1 MKKNLVLVLG
11 LVFLLYPI
19 ASCDPEDELNSL
31 KISESPAIIN
41 TENRIAPEGQVYDK
55 AQIDA
60 ASCDEIE
67 STPLY
72 GGKDIEVGLVH
83 LSNSDEFVFI
93 TYDLTNTSWSLQE
106 THLYIGPEQDIPYT
120 KAGNPKIGNFP
131 YHAQQDDTNK
141 KEFSYAIPIGEFE
154 DCMVI
159 IAHAVVQ
166 KDDEPEREETA
177 FAFDSNNEL
186 PGSRWGWYMDYC
198 LHECEDGAE
207 NGDEEDHNDQD
218 SANNQENTGNEPAN
232 GFDLDC
238 LESYA
243 FHFADKKDAHCFL
256 SSGFDQWGWS
266 NQVFYNPLMNYVTGY
281 VLNFPLLASA
291 YQCDIRNSLEVGYI
305 TVRIT
310 GGDGR
315 FTAELDVHVTD
326 QTYDLQAF
334 DMYVGTE
341 KYPLDN
347 SMNQTVLPEFY
358 NYHESLNGTRRLTL
372 HNITWPSNAYFIARG
387 ILCPAN

>member
-1 MKKNLVLVLG
+1 LTKYTIRIAMKKNLVLVLG

-19 ASCDPEDELNSL
+19 ASCEPEDELNSL
-31 KISESPAIIN
+31 KTSESPAILN

-55 AQIDA
+55 EQIDA

-83 LSNSDEFVFI
+83 LSNSEGHVFI
-93 TYDLTNTSWSLQE
+93 TYDLANTSWSLKE

-131 YHAQQDDTNK
+131 YQTQQDDTNK
-141 KEFSYAIPIGEFE
+141 KEFSYAIPIGAFD

-166 KDDEPEREETA
+166 KDDGSQREETA
-177 FAFDSNNEL
+177 FAFDDNNVF

-198 LHECEDGAE
+198 LHECEDSAE
-207 NGDEEDHNDQD
+207 NGDEENLNDQE
-218 SANNQENTGNEPAN
+218 STI
-232 GFDLDC
+232 FDLDC

-243 FHFADKKDAHCFL
+243 FHYADKTDAHCFL
-256 SSGFDQWGWS
+256 DSGFDQWGWS

-281 VLNFPLLASA
+281 TLNFPLLASA

-305 TVRIT
+305 TVQVT

-315 FTAELDVHVTD
+315 FEAELNVHITD

-347 SMNQTVLPEFY
+347 LSSPTVLPEFY
-358 NYHESLNGTRRLTL
+358 NHHESLNGTRRLTL
-372 HNITWPSNAYFIARG
+372 NKIAWPSNAYFIARG
-387 ILCPAN
+387 LLCPAN